1 MMKKIISLTL
11 ALIMLV
17 SMMAFTLTGCN
28 KGNGGNNGGNGGN
41 NGGNNGGGDG
51 SNLSGSITV
60 WWPGGSTTTENAIRL
75 AKEKYEA
82 AHPGV
87 TINIEFQGTADFYSS
102 YTMALM
108 GKNFPDVA
116 YVDHVFV
123 QRLAFDGL
131 IANQSE
137 LGLDSLKDQY
147 IDSLWTPNLWNGSV
161 YALPMSAN
169 ILACTYNKGLLSKV
183 YGREF
188 TDADLPSNWDE
199 YIAIGAKIDEYN
211 KANNLTGNDKLYL
224 TTVPAGTGAESMGA
238 MYFLAYSARSG
249 GTLMNDELTEM
260 TLATEENMAAAAK
273 IKQLADLGYTPT
285 TFSESKFET
294 GKVAFIEMGPWKI
307 LDYSR
312 IDEADDTIEY
322 GYAPVLSLTEGGDT
336 SSTLGLYSLV
346 ITQKS
351 KNQAL
356 AADFIKYVT
365 TDTEIQLAHNT
376 VQNLMPT
383 TKVAI
388 QNEYYTG
395 ATWSIFVNQ
404 LNNCV
409 ARPGSAA
416 WPSIEQYVAEYVTGL
431 INGTR
436 NVDYIYA
443 LQAALS
449 EKLEDLEDE

>member
-1 MMKKIISLTL
+1 MLISSC
-11 ALIMLV
+11 MLC
-17 SMMAFTLTGCN
+17 MTACPTPD
-28 KGNGGNNGGNGGN
+28 
-41 NGGNNGGGDG
+41 NGGGE
-51 SNLSGSITV
+51 GSITV
-60 WWPGGSTTTENAIRL
+60 WWPGGSTATEAAIKA
-75 AKEKYEA
+75 AKAQYEA
-82 AHPGV
+82 DHPGV
-87 TINIEFQGTADFYSS
+87 TINIEFQSTADFYSS

-137 LGLDSLKDQY
+137 LGLDSLQDTY
-147 IDSLWTPNLWNGSV
+147 IDSVWEPNLWNGDL

-169 ILACTYNKGLLSKV
+169 VLARTYNKALLSKV

-188 TDADLPSNWDE
+188 TDEDLPTNWEE
-199 YIAIGAKIDEYN
+199 YLAIGAKIEAYN
-211 KANNLTGNDKLYL
+211 KANGLTGNDKLYL

-238 MYFLAYSARSG
+238 MFFLAYSARSG
-249 GTLMNDELTEM
+249 GTLMSSDLSAM
-260 TLATEENMAAAAK
+260 TLATQANMDAAAK
-273 IKQLADLGYTPT
+273 IKQLADLGYTTT

-307 LDYSR
+307 TDYGR
-312 IDEADDTIEY
+312 IDEASDDIDY
-322 GYAPVLSLTEGGDT
+322 GYTTVMPFEEGGDI

-351 KNQAL
+351 SKKEL

-365 TDTEIQLAHNT
+365 TDKTVQLAHNS

-383 TKVAI
+383 TKEAI
-388 QNEYYTG
+388 ADDFYTS
-395 ATWSIFVNQ
+395 AEWKVFVDQ
-404 LNNCV
+404 LSHAV

-416 WPSIEQYVAEYVTGL
+416 WPSIQQYVAEYVTGL

-436 NVDYIYA
+436 DVDYIYA
-443 LQAALS
+443 LQAALT

>member
-1 MMKKIISLTL
+1 MKKIISLILTF
-11 ALIMLV
+11 ALL
-17 SMMAFTLTGCN
+17 
-28 KGNGGNNGGNGGN
+28 
-41 NGGNNGGGDG
+41 
-51 SNLSGSITV
+51 LSGVPLLTACSGDPGESQGPAGEQTLTV
-60 WWPGGSTTTENAIRL
+60 WWPGGSTTTEAAIKQ
-75 AKEKYEA
+75 AKADYEA

-87 TINIEFQGTADFYSS
+87 TIKIEFQSTADFYSS

-137 LGLDSLKDQY
+137 LGMDSLKDQY
-147 IDSLWTPNLWNGSV
+147 IDSLWAPNLWNGQV

-169 ILACTYNKGLLSKV
+169 ILGRVYNKALLSKV

-188 TDADLPSNWDE
+188 TDADLPSNWEE
-199 YIAIGAKIDEYN
+199 YLAIGAKIKAYN
-211 KANNLTGNDKLYL
+211 EANGLTGNDALYL
-224 TTVPAGTGAESMGA
+224 TTIPAGTGAESMGA
-238 MYFLAYSARSG
+238 MYYLAFSARSG
-249 GTLMNDELTEM
+249 GTLMNSELTEM
-260 TLATEENMAAAAK
+260 TLSTQANLDAAAK
-273 IKQLADLGYTPT
+273 IKQLAELGYTTT

-294 GKVAFIEMGPWKI
+294 GKVAFIEMGPWK
-307 LDYSR
+307 LTDYGR
-312 IDEADDTIEY
+312 IDEASEDIDY
-322 GYAPVLSLTEGGDT
+322 GYSTVMPFADGGDI

-351 KNQAL
+351 KKQEL

-365 TDTEIQLAHNT
+365 TDTKVQLAHNT

-383 TKVAI
+383 TKAAI
-388 QNEYYTG
+388 ADEYYT
-395 ATWSIFVNQ
+395 TDNWKVFVEQ
-404 LNNCV
+404 LEHAV

-416 WPSIEQYVAEYVTGL
+416 WPAIQQYVAEFVTGL

-436 NVDYIYA
+436 DTDYIYA
-443 LQAALS
+443 LQAALT